1 MAFAAKIMP
10 FEFINNL
17 LIDRGARKK
26 ICSHMMKD
34 EKFWED
40 MTPRKESLKNKC
52 QDQIADVD
60 KRVELKVQTA

>member
-1 MAFAAKIMP
+1 MAFAVKIMP

-17 LIDRGARKK
+17 LLDRSARKK
-26 ICSHMMKD
+26 ICSHVMKN

-52 QDQIADVD
+52 QDRIANVS
-60 KRVELKVQTA
+60 KKVEMKVQTA